1 MGQSHHISFPL
12 SSLRNQT
19 MRFFVLLAVVALA
32 NAVSVEKANFQAFK
46 AKFNK
51 SYSLVEEPVRHAAYL
66 KALEEINQH
75 NEEYNQGKW
84 TFWLGLNEHSDFTQE
99 ELEARNGFRAGV
111 KTGPVRVP
119 DLTKPITAAV
129 DWREK
134 GAVQHVKDQG
144 QCGSCW
150 AFGAVGGLEGQWA
163 INKGSLPDCAE
174 QQLVSCDTHSDGCG
188 GGWPEKCFDYIR
200 DNGENGIDTQE
211 SYPYTARDDS
221 CDTAKTQ
228 DGQNVA
234 ATCTGKVEVDADES
248 ALQEAVANVGPVSI
262 AINANSKF
270 MGYSGGIFDD
280 PNCGPQLNHA
290 VLCVGFDSD
299 QKFWIVKNSWG
310 TSWGESG
317 YVRFVMGKSMCGL
330 ETYAYYPTV

>member
-66 KALEEINQH
+66 KALDEINQH

-119 DLTKPITAAV
+119 DVSKPITAAV
-129 DWREK
+129 VGERRELSSMLK
-134 GAVQHVKDQG
+134 
-144 QCGSCW
+144 
-150 AFGAVGGLEGQWA
+150 
-163 INKGSLPDCAE
+163 
-174 QQLVSCDTHSDGCG
+174 
-188 GGWPEKCFDYIR
+188 IR
-200 DNGENGIDTQE
+200 DSVVLVGLLELL
-211 SYPYTARDDS
+211 
-221 CDTAKTQ
+221 
-228 DGQNVA
+228 
-234 ATCTGKVEVDADES
+234 VD
-248 ALQEAVANVGPVSI
+248 
-262 AINANSKF
+262 
-270 MGYSGGIFDD
+270 
-280 PNCGPQLNHA
+280 
-290 VLCVGFDSD
+290 
-299 QKFWIVKNSWG
+299 
-310 TSWGESG
+310 
-317 YVRFVMGKSMCGL
+317 
-330 ETYAYYPTV
+330 